1 MTPVDKL
8 HLQSIIEFFERIEK
22 SMKLNKLLAL
32 VLALVMVLA
41 LAACSSTGTTTGD
54 AGTAAEPAAEQPAAE
69 AEAPAAGQSGAASA
83 AGAQSGCNVDIS
95 GVDLSGKTIGYV
107 TITSTAP
114 WGGRVGTELER
125 MAKECGAKVNV
136 LDAQTVADDVTNYC
150 NQMIDAHVDAL
161 CVFGG
166 DPTAMVDIAKRCS
179 EEGIPLFLCG
189 LDVAEEGRQYATA
202 CIGPDQEQAF
212 VDIAN
217 YVIEDNGADAGCTVV
232 QISGV
237 PFLMDYQLREAGFK
251 AGMASTNYTLL
262 EPDYAFSSRTDA
274 KSFMENHIT
283 AEGDKINVVMGYDD
297 DLTMGAVSAI
307 DEAGLGDQI
316 KVYSFT
322 GQNDAI
328 QAVADGK
335 MELTVMNRADD
346 IAAET
351 CVAMYEYFTTGSTE
365 YYHYTNLIYIN
376 ADNVNDYIGKGEF

>member
-1 MTPVDKL
+1 
-8 HLQSIIEFFERIEK
+8 
-22 SMKLNKLLAL
+22 MKLNKILAL
-32 VLALVMVLA
+32 ALALVMVLA
-41 LAACSSTGTTTGD
+41 LAACSSSGSGSSSS
-54 AGTAAEPAAEQPAAE
+54 AG
-69 AEAPAAGQSGAASA
+69 GATVSE
-83 AGAQSGCNVDIS
+83 GCNVDVS

-125 MAKECGAKVNV
+125 IAKECGAKVNV

-166 DPTAMVDIAKRCS
+166 DPTAMVDVAKRCS
-179 EEGIPLFLCG
+179 EEGVPLFLCG
-189 LDVAEEGRQYATA
+189 LDVAAEGQQYATA
-202 CIGPDQEQAF
+202 CIGPDQKQAF
-212 VDIAN
+212 VEIAN
-217 YVIEDNGADAGCTVV
+217 YVIADNGADAGCTVV

-237 PFLMDYQLREAGFK
+237 PFLMDYQLREAGFLEGT
-251 AGMASTNYTLL
+251 AATNYNLL

-274 KSFMENHIT
+274 KAFMENHIT
-283 AEGDKINVVMGYDD
+283 AEGDQIDIVMGYDD
-297 DLTMGAVSAI
+297 DLTMGAVAAI
-307 DEAGLGDQI
+307 EEAGMTDQI

-335 MELTVMNRADD
+335 MALTVMNRADD

-351 CVAMYEYFTTGSTE
+351 CNAMNEYFANGSTE

-376 ADNVNDYIGKGEF
+376 ADNVNDYVGKGEF